1 MKTGTTLLLVTAITG
16 GMLITSC
23 TNTAPDQAEKMENKM
38 DNVQEKLNEANEAE
52 TRAAYESERNDVLEK
67 LYTMRNNIDQKW
79 ASVNEDLQ
87 AKNLKADKRA
97 EKEALKAEL
106 ESNKVEVAALI
117 TKVENSAQG
126 TWIDVK
132 AETREASDKVDGWW
146 ERTKDNVDEMTKTDK
161 DQDGK

>member
-1 MKTGTTLLLVTAITG
+1 MVTAITG